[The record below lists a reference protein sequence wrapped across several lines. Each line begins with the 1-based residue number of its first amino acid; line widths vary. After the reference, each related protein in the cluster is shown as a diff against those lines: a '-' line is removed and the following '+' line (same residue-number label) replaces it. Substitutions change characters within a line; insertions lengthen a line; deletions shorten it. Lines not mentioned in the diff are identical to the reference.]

1 VTKILPATLIVLL
14 CLACSKAPAESAATA
29 QPGAGAPAAA
39 SASPATPEPGTAAG
53 ETASNGHQAGQV
65 AGQQD
70 DQEAVKPVPEKLPE
84 VLARVNGETITREEF
99 QRAVSNVERNAGQPV
114 PAEHR
119 DRVYRGILD
128 QMISMRVLM
137 QEARTRNVTVTDA
150 ELDEHIG
157 RLRQQFPSE
166 DQFTQALAERKMTLE
181 QLREDARRDLTL
193 AKMVD
198 AEVKPKI
205 KIEEREVKA
214 FYDENPAQFQ
224 QPETFRASHI
234 LVPVPPNATEE
245 QKQAAR
251 AEIEG
256 ILKDIRGGADFAE
269 MARKH
274 SKDGSAANGGDLGT
288 FPRGQMVAP
297 FEEALVKLSP
307 GEVSGVV
314 ETQFGYHV
322 IKLAEKNQGRTVPL
336 AEVSSRIGQFL
347 TMRAQ
352 QEQAGE
358 FIKVLRAKSKIE
370 VLI

>member
-1 VTKILPATLIVLL
+1 
-14 CLACSKAPAESAATA
+14 
-29 QPGAGAPAAA
+29 
-39 SASPATPEPGTAAG
+39 
-53 ETASNGHQAGQV
+53 
-65 AGQQD
+65 
-70 DQEAVKPVPEKLPE
+70 VKPVPAELPE
-84 VLARVNGETITREEF
+84 VLARVNGENITRAEF
-99 QRAVSNVERNAGQPV
+99 ERALTNVERNAGQPV

-137 QEARTRNVTVTDA
+137 QEAKARNVAVTDA
-150 ELDEHIG
+150 ELDEHIA
-157 RLRQQFPSE
+157 RLQKQFPSE
-166 DQFTQALAERKMTLE
+166 DEFKKAMADRKMTVAE
-181 QLREDARRDLTL
+181 LREDARRDLTL
-193 AKMVD
+193 AKLVE

-205 KIEEREVKA
+205 KIEEREVKT
-214 FYDENPAQFQ
+214 FYDENPDQFK

-245 QKQAAR
+245 QKKAAR

-256 ILKDIRGGADFAE
+256 VLKEIRAGADFAE

-274 SKDGSAANGGDLGT
+274 SKDGSAANGGDLGA

-297 FEEALVKLSP
+297 FEEALLKLSP
-307 GEVSGVV
+307 GQLSDVV
-314 ETQFGYHV
+314 ETQFGYHI
-322 IKLAEKNQGRTVPL
+322 IKLVEKNEGRTVPL
-336 AEVSSRIGQFL
+336 AEVSPRIGQFL

-358 FIKVLRAKSKIE
+358 FVKQLRAKSKVE